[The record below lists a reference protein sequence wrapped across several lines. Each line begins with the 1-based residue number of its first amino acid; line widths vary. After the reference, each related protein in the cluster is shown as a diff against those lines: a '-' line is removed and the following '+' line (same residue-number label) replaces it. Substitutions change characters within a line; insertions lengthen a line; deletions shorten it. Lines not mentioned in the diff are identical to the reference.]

1 MQLRVNPW
9 FTDASIKFLN
19 NFFKWY
25 PGLIEEK
32 ITVLEWGGGNSSIYF
47 LQKNCKVC
55 TVEDNPSFI
64 SDLISLSDTLNLK
77 SIIVKELDELKDN
90 FDDYDFLIL
99 DISEKKIIQK
109 DIFNII
115 NWSIIV
121 NDGAN
126 RAEVL
131 EGLQENSIGSIV
143 ILDNIEYAANWGRL
157 ARSSG
162 KRQTSLS
169 YRKFLRSSKW
179 CKYLFEQ
186 TEGRAG
192 HYVADHTGWESPN
205 RWITGILWNEQHLL
219 SRLMVTHSGLPIV
232 NQSGAYDDDLKDVEE
247 RCPFDWDSM
256 TWGVEEYPD
265 SLDLKL
271 EKNFE

>member
-126 RAEVL
+126 RAE
-131 EGLQENSIGSIV
+131 
-143 ILDNIEYAANWGRL
+143 D
-157 ARSSG
+157 
-162 KRQTSLS
+162 
-169 YRKFLRSSKW
+169 
-179 CKYLFEQ
+179 
-186 TEGRAG
+186 
-192 HYVADHTGWESPN
+192 
-205 RWITGILWNEQHLL
+205 
-219 SRLMVTHSGLPIV
+219 
-232 NQSGAYDDDLKDVEE
+232 
-247 RCPFDWDSM
+247 
-256 TWGVEEYPD
+256 
-265 SLDLKL
+265 
-271 EKNFE
+271 